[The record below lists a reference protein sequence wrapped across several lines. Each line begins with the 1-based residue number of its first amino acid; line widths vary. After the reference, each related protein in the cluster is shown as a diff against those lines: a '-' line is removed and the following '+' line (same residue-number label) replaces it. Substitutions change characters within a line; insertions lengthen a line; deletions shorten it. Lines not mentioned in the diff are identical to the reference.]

1 HRHSGTHGA
10 SCPHGA
16 TRSLAASASVG
27 STVPWR
33 LGRTRSMPAGTR
45 AAGRS
50 GSIPL
55 DGPINIRY
63 DTLGGYP
70 TWAPVRI
77 ADDALPT
84 VEAGVVPAMRAR
96 LWRPVTGLGGPCRAS
111 ERRGASPCTRIRPMP

>member
-1 HRHSGTHGA
+1 
-10 SCPHGA
+10 
-16 TRSLAASASVG
+16 
-27 STVPWR
+27 
-33 LGRTRSMPAGTR
+33 MPAGTR

-96 LWRPVTGLGGPCRAS
+96 L
-111 ERRGASPCTRIRPMP
+111 